1 MAKNNQDD
9 GPVKAVSALIVGV
22 IFVVSLVPKEVWITL
37 GIVLAIAVSA
47 WVTVHVVSETQ
58 KRRAAAQARA
68 EIQHEAELAAAKRAR
83 EAAALREK
91 QARVRTL
98 GAQNA
103 SRVEGA
109 MLAALQVAQSE
120 AARSGW
126 LGDVDFSADIR
137 EITEGFRQARV
148 LRDTAGQL
156 SALKKPG
163 PDDRRILA
171 EATTTAATLER
182 TAVDRA
188 ELIGQCS
195 AEARRI
201 DQSLRDRRED
211 ARTAEQRA
219 ELHGRLGAM
228 LYGIEAAPASEPE
241 DSAADAVMARVRAY
255 REIESRIHR
264 ARES

>member
-1 MAKNNQDD
+1 MARNNQDD

-37 GIVLAIAVSA
+37 GILVAVALLAWGTA
-47 WVTVHVVSETQ
+47 HVVSETQ
-58 KRRAAAQARA
+58 QRRAAAEARA
-68 EIQHEAELAAAKRAR
+68 EVQRKAEVAAAKRAR

-91 QARVRTL
+91 QERVTAL
-98 GAQNA
+98 GTQNA
-103 SRVEGA
+103 SRVESA
-109 MLAALQVAQSE
+109 LAAAMRVAESE
-120 AARSGW
+120 AARAGW

-137 EITEGFRQARV
+137 EITEGFRQARA

-156 SALKKPG
+156 SALTKPG
-163 PDDRRILA
+163 PDDRRMVA

-182 TAVDRA
+182 AALERA

-201 DQSLRDRRED
+201 DQTLHERRVD

-228 LYGIEAAPASEPE
+228 LYGIEAAPGPQPE
-241 DSAADAVMARVRAY
+241 NSAADAVLARVRAY
-255 REIESRIHR
+255 REIESRIHQ